1 MISRNARLVF
11 TDRSIRSV
19 DNYLSEISP
28 YKPLTTEQEYK
39 LWILMQYGDEKARER
54 LICANLRYVVKTAK
68 KYLGA
73 KAPFEDLIQAGNEGL
88 VKAAM
93 TFDASLGYHFISYAT
108 WFVENEVRKVAYDYI
123 EHKVKSLDA
132 PRRVGKEDGLQ
143 LVDCIYARPCQST
156 DWNLR
161 YHETLVELKHRAE
174 ERQCGFGA
182 LTAELHQMLAN
193 GYTTSDFA
201 RKHHLNE
208 KQMTR
213 LLTVLREEA
222 TTLRLAA

>member
-1 MISRNARLVF
+1 MIRKDERLVF

-19 DNYLSEISP
+19 DSYLSEISP
-28 YKPLTTEQEYK
+28 YKPLTTNDEYK

-54 LICANLRYVVKTAK
+54 LICANLRYAVKAAK
-68 KYLGA
+68 KYLGS

-93 TFDASLGYHFISYAT
+93 TFDASLGYRFISYAT
-108 WFVENEVRKVAYDYI
+108 WFVENEVRKAAYDYI
-123 EHKVKSLDA
+123 QHDDISLETPLGDD
-132 PRRVGKEDGLQ
+132 KEDGLRI
-143 LVDCIYARPCQST
+143 VDSINERPCQST

-161 YHETLVELKHRAE
+161 YHETLVELKRRAE
-174 ERQCGFGA
+174 ERQFG
-182 LTAELHQMLAN
+182 ELHQMLTE

-222 TTLRLAA
+222 TTLRPAA

>member
-1 MISRNARLVF
+1 MIKKTERLVF
-11 TDRSIRSV
+11 TDRSVRSV

-28 YKPLTTEQEYK
+28 YKPLTTAQEYK

-54 LICANLRYVVKTAK
+54 LICANLRYVVKAAK
-68 KYLGA
+68 KYLGSS
-73 KAPFEDLIQAGNEGL
+73 APLEDLIQAGNEGL

-93 TFDASLGYHFISYAT
+93 TFDASLGYRFISYAT
-108 WFVENEVRKVAYDYI
+108 WFVENEVRKAAYDYI
-123 EHKVKSLDA
+123 EHDIKSLDT
-132 PRRVGKEDGLQ
+132 PLTSDKKDGSL
-143 LVDCIYARPCQST
+143 LIDTLYASHCQST
-156 DWNLR
+156 DWNIR
-161 YHETLVELKHRAE
+161 YHETLVELKRRAE
-174 ERQCGFGA
+174 ERQFGFGA

-222 TTLRLAA
+222 TTLSLAA

>member
-1 MISRNARLVF
+1 MISKKERLVF
-11 TDRSIRSV
+11 TDRSVRSV

-28 YKPLTTEQEYK
+28 YKPLTTAQEYK

-54 LICANLRYVVKTAK
+54 LICANLRYVVKAAK
-68 KYLGA
+68 KYLRSN
-73 KAPFEDLIQAGNEGL
+73 APFEDLIQAGNEGL

-93 TFDASLGYHFISYAT
+93 TFDASLGYRFISYAT
-108 WFVENEVRKVAYDYI
+108 WFVENEVRKAAYDYI
-123 EHKVKSLDA
+123 EHDVESLDT
-132 PRRVGKEDGLQ
+132 PLWSDKKDEPLF
-143 LVDCIYARPCQST
+143 VDSLNASPCQST
-156 DWNLR
+156 DWNIR
-161 YHETLVELKHRAE
+161 YHETLVELKRRAE
-174 ERQCGFGA
+174 ERQFGFGA
-182 LTAELHQMLAN
+182 LTDELHQMLAN

-222 TTLRLAA
+222 TTLSLAA

>member
-1 MISRNARLVF
+1 MIRKDERLVF

-19 DNYLSEISP
+19 DSYLSEISP
-28 YKPLTTEQEYK
+28 YKPLTTNNEYK

-54 LICANLRYVVKTAK
+54 LICANLRYAVKAAK
-68 KYLGA
+68 KYLGS
-73 KAPFEDLIQAGNEGL
+73 KAPLEDLIQAGNEGL

-93 TFDASLGYHFISYAT
+93 TFDASRGCRFISYAT
-108 WFVENEVRKVAYDYI
+108 WFVENEVRKAAYDYI
-123 EHKVKSLDA
+123 QHDDISLETPLGDD
-132 PRRVGKEDGLQ
+132 KEDGLRI
-143 LVDCIYARPCQST
+143 VDSINEHPCQST

-161 YHETLVELKHRAE
+161 YHETLVELKRRAE
-174 ERQCGFGA
+174 ERQFGFGA
-182 LTAELHQMLAN
+182 LTDELHQMLTE

-213 LLTVLREEA
+213 LFTVLREEA
-222 TTLRLAA
+222 TTLRPAA